1 VAQLLLFG
9 RLAER
14 AGWRERDQA
23 IPLGATVAS
32 LRAELAAT
40 EPALKTEIASKAVRA
55 AVNHTLVGEDH
66 ALSDGDEIAFMPPFS
81 GG

>member
-1 VAQLLLFG
+1 MARLLLFG

-14 AGWRERDQA
+14 AGWREREQ
-23 IPLGATVAS
+23 PLGAGATVAS
-32 LRAELAAT
+32 LRAHLAEA
-40 EPALKTEIASKAVRA
+40 EPDWGAEIASRAVRA